1 MAKLLEITGKAISG
15 EWGQDDD
22 TGTGIPVLR
31 TTNFTN
37 EGFVN
42 YKNVVTR
49 SISKKNIAEKYLR
62 HGDVI
67 IEKSGGSDKQPVGRV
82 IFFEG
87 EENKYLFNNFTGLL
101 RVQNPEEWLPK
112 YVFYALYAYYRNGG
126 TRAFENRTTGLHN
139 LQVDNY
145 VKSVDIPKLSYRKQ
159 QHICETLD
167 HVRDAVAYRERQ
179 LTKLDELIKARFVE
193 MFGDLVEN
201 PKQFPCVLLGSIMTV
216 MPQNGLYKPQSAYV
230 QDKFGTPILRI
241 DGFYNGKVTDFNNL
255 KRLCCTD
262 FEKERYLLVE
272 NDIVINRVNSI
283 EYLGKCA
290 RISGL
295 QEDTV
300 FESNMM
306 RFHLDDS
313 KVNSTYITT
322 VLCSQYIYRQI
333 LTRAKKAVNQ
343 ASINQG
349 DVQSLNVVVPPLS
362 LQNQFA
368 DFVAEV
374 DKSKLLV
381 GSAAAHKPFDIGFF
395 SQKHCATPCKRGIIS
410 SKHMIFH

>member
-193 MFGDLVEN
+193 MFGDPKDNRSNLVKIGEIGDLTSGGTPSRSN
-201 PKQFPCVLLGSIMTV
+201 SEYFNGSIRWYSAGEL
-216 MPQNGLYKPQSAYV
+216 NSLYLPDSIEHISKTALSQSAA
-230 QDKFGTPILRI
+230 KLFEKGTLMIGMYDTAAFKMGILTEQSSS
-241 DGFYNGKVTDFNNL
+241 NQACANL
-255 KRLCCTD
+255 KPTEQYSVIWLYYLFDIMKPIFLNERQGVRQKNLSLSKIRNFNIPSAPIDLQNNFAAFVERVEQQRQTVQRSL
-262 FEKERYLLVE
+262 EKLEL
-272 NDIVINRVNSI
+272 
-283 EYLGKCA
+283 
-290 RISGL
+290 
-295 QEDTV
+295 
-300 FESNMM
+300 M
-306 RFHLDDS
+306 
-313 KVNSTYITT
+313 
-322 VLCSQYIYRQI
+322 
-333 LTRAKKAVNQ
+333 KKALMQ
-343 ASINQG
+343 EYFG
-349 DVQSLNVVVPPLS
+349 
-362 LQNQFA
+362 
-368 DFVAEV
+368 
-374 DKSKLLV
+374 
-381 GSAAAHKPFDIGFF
+381 
-395 SQKHCATPCKRGIIS
+395 
-410 SKHMIFH
+410 

>member
-1 MAKLLEITGKAISG
+1 MRVKLEDVCERGTSSLMQKDIVDKNGKYPVYGASG
-15 EWGQDDD
+15 RIGSMETYQQEHQTVAVVKDGAGIGR
-22 TGTGIPVLR
+22 TMLLPEKSSVIGTMQYLIP
-31 TTNFTN
+31 
-37 EGFVN
+37 
-42 YKNVVTR
+42 KNCIESEYLYYVV
-49 SISKKNIAEKYLR
+49 KYMHLEKYFSGATIPHIYFRDYKTEEFNLHDKAEQR
-62 HGDVI
+62 EIVSTLKRIEAI
-67 IEKSGGSDKQPVGRV
+67 IS
-82 IFFEG
+82 
-87 EENKYLFNNFTGLL
+87 
-101 RVQNPEEWLPK
+101 
-112 YVFYALYAYYRNGG
+112 
-126 TRAFENRTTGLHN
+126 NR
-139 LQVDNY
+139 QEQ
-145 VKSVDIPKLSYRKQ
+145 LS
-159 QHICETLD
+159 
-167 HVRDAVAYRERQ
+167 
-179 LTKLDELIKARFVE
+179 KLDELIKARFVE

-349 DVQSLNVVVPPLS
+349 DVQSLNVVVPPLP

-368 DFVAEV
+368 DFVEEV

-395 SQKHCATPCKRGIIS
+395 SKSTVQRFIKEV
-410 SKHMIFH
+410 